1 MGCESGTEQRFNPNK
16 ISKFDEKSIN
26 DNFNQYVFGDHRI
39 IDDIG
44 NNYIQNDKIF
54 QIIRK
59 EEKDILFNSFYKSK
73 KKEFQDS
80 MLSYLKGQNL
90 DFATTL
96 TRQILINEKG
106 KEVFDTKI
114 KDEINDL
121 KHKAD
126 FLRIKNLT
134 IMILGVTGAGKSTL
148 INSLLQLKGH
158 KAAKVGRGRIV
169 TTETTI
175 YKSDK
180 VPFLHLVDTRG
191 IELEQEFS
199 VNAIGINAND
209 FIKNQLNKKDINEVV
224 NCIWYCIK
232 SDRFQSLEHGLVQD
246 LMGTLGN
253 YEKNTHIPVI
263 MVLTQC
269 HGIDHVNEMKKF
281 LKGMK
286 YEDVIAIMAQREKL
300 VNQTYL
306 ESFGLDKLLQ
316 RTLLRCKEALSGD
329 MRKIMIEDTTRC
341 IQNKISKENE
351 QKKIFMVKKF
361 KLDTVDND
369 YGNKNIEDF
378 ICKIYKSNKMQ
389 FLGGYD
395 MESDTYSLIK
405 NSQFKSHRIN
415 FFSFC
420 QNYENQIIENVL
432 SIYAYKF
439 LDIQAT
445 KEKEYKGS
453 VETANKRNY
462 IDFVNTTRKFLM
474 DNFDYFSRKYYI
486 HYIINKIL
494 DDISFKFQTEL
505 NNILKNLMYTNEN
518 QSKITQIFTVK
529 YNEFEKTIFMP
540 YSKNGINDFDFNYDD
555 KLSQTNTD
563 INSGF
568 NTLMNFQN

>member
-1 MGCESGTEQRFNPNK
+1 M
-16 ISKFDEKSIN
+16 
-26 DNFNQYVFGDHRI
+26 
-39 IDDIG
+39 
-44 NNYIQNDKIF
+44 
-54 QIIRK
+54 
-59 EEKDILFNSFYKSK
+59 
-73 KKEFQDS
+73 
-80 MLSYLKGQNL
+80 
-90 DFATTL
+90 
-96 TRQILINEKG
+96 
-106 KEVFDTKI
+106 
-114 KDEINDL
+114 
-121 KHKAD
+121 
-126 FLRIKNLT
+126 
-134 IMILGVTGAGKSTL
+134 
-148 INSLLQLKGH
+148 
-158 KAAKVGRGRIV
+158 
-169 TTETTI
+169 
-175 YKSDK
+175 
-180 VPFLHLVDTRG
+180 HLVDTRG

-199 VNAIGINAND
+199 VNAIDINAND
-209 FIKNQLNKKDINEVV
+209 FIKKQLDKKDINEVV

-300 VNQTYL
+300 VNLTYL

-329 MRKIMIEDTTRC
+329 MRKIMIEDTTRY
-341 IQNKISKENE
+341 IQNKFRKENE
-351 QKKIFMVKKF
+351 QKKF
-361 KLDTVDND
+361 LWS
-369 YGNKNIEDF
+369 KN
-378 ICKIYKSNKMQ
+378 
-389 FLGGYD
+389 L
-395 MESDTYSLIK
+395 SLILLIMIMEI
-405 NSQFKSHRIN
+405 RILKIL
-415 FFSFC
+415 FVIC

-439 LDIQAT
+439 LDIQAR
-445 KEKEYKGS
+445 KEKECKGA
-453 VETANKRNY
+453 VETVNKRNY
-462 IDFVNTTRKFLM
+462 INFVNTTRKFLM

-529 YNEFEKTIFMP
+529 YNEFEKTVFMP
-540 YSKNGINDFDFNYDD
+540 YSKNGINDFYFNYDD

-568 NTLMNFQN
+568 KIPMNFQN

>member
-232 SDRFQSLEHGLVQD
+232 SDRFQSLEHGL
-246 LMGTLGN
+246 T
-253 YEKNTHIPVI
+253 
-263 MVLTQC
+263 
-269 HGIDHVNEMKKF
+269 KK
-281 LKGMK
+281 L
-286 YEDVIAIMAQREKL
+286 
-300 VNQTYL
+300 
-306 ESFGLDKLLQ
+306 
-316 RTLLRCKEALSGD
+316 
-329 MRKIMIEDTTRC
+329 
-341 IQNKISKENE
+341 
-351 QKKIFMVKKF
+351 
-361 KLDTVDND
+361 
-369 YGNKNIEDF
+369 
-378 ICKIYKSNKMQ
+378 
-389 FLGGYD
+389 
-395 MESDTYSLIK
+395 
-405 NSQFKSHRIN
+405 
-415 FFSFC
+415 
-420 QNYENQIIENVL
+420 
-432 SIYAYKF
+432 
-439 LDIQAT
+439 
-445 KEKEYKGS
+445 
-453 VETANKRNY
+453 
-462 IDFVNTTRKFLM
+462 
-474 DNFDYFSRKYYI
+474 
-486 HYIINKIL
+486 
-494 DDISFKFQTEL
+494 
-505 NNILKNLMYTNEN
+505 
-518 QSKITQIFTVK
+518 
-529 YNEFEKTIFMP
+529 
-540 YSKNGINDFDFNYDD
+540 
-555 KLSQTNTD
+555 
-563 INSGF
+563 
-568 NTLMNFQN
+568 